1 MKERGIRKGDTMHTT
16 GKMISRRL
24 YEAVRN
30 RHVRILRAFI
40 ILCCFAALGVVLFG
54 RDVKAITL
62 AVAVGS
68 AWLLV
73 SKIWH

>member
-1 MKERGIRKGDTMHTT
+1 MHIT
-16 GKMISRRL
+16 GQMISRRL

-30 RHVRILRAFI
+30 RHVQILRAFI

-54 RDVKAITL
+54 RDIRAITL
-62 AVAVGS
+62 AVAIGS
-68 AWLLV
+68 AWLLR